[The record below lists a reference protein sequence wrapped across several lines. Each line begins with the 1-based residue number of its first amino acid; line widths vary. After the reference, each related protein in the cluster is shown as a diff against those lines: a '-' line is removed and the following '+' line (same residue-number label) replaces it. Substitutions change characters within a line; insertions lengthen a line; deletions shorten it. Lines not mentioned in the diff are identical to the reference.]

1 MFPMF
6 LRSKPSGALIQQF
19 IACQRD
25 LDFSFPNEVIDS
37 MEAPRGY
44 TVDHNRVEL
53 GEGEDVFA
61 LAVSALKR
69 WEMFNVGWL
78 ELMWPEAPIEAGTTV
93 AVLVHHFGF
102 WSLNACKIVRVID
115 EVEPVRRYG
124 FVYGTLPDHAERGQ
138 ERFTVEWRNDSGK
151 IFYDIFACSRPNKLF
166 AKLGYPFT
174 RALQRRFA
182 RDSLQAMLRAVHR

>member
-1 MFPMF
+1 
-6 LRSKPSGALIQQF
+6 
-19 IACQRD
+19 
-25 LDFSFPNEVIDS
+25 

>member
-1 MFPMF
+1 MF
-6 LRSKPSGALIQQF
+6 LLSKPPDALIQQF
-19 IACQRD
+19 IASQRD
-25 LDFSFPNEVIDS
+25 LDFSFPDSGIDS
-37 MEAPRGY
+37 IEAPRGY

-78 ELMWPEAPIEAGTTV
+78 ELLWPEAPIEAGTTV

-138 ERFTVEWRNDSGK
+138 ERFTIEWRHDSGK

>member
-6 LRSKPSGALIQQF
+6 LLSKPSDAFIQQF
-19 IACQRD
+19 IASQRD
-25 LDFSFPNEVIDS
+25 LDFSFPNAVIDS

-53 GEGEDVFA
+53 GNGEDVFA
-61 LAVSALKR
+61 LAVSAIKR
-69 WEMFNVGWL
+69 WEMFNIGWL
-78 ELMWPEAPIEAGTTV
+78 ELMWPEAAIEEGTTV
-93 AVLVHHFGF
+93 AVLAHHLGF

-124 FVYGTLPDHAERGQ
+124 FVYGTLPDHAERGR
-138 ERFTVEWRNDSGK
+138 ERFTVEWRKDSGK

-174 RALQRRFA
+174 RALQKRFA
-182 RDSLQAMLRAVHR
+182 RDSLQAMLRAVHL

>member
-1 MFPMF
+1 MF
-6 LRSKPSGALIQQF
+6 LLSKPSGASIQQF
-19 IACQRD
+19 IASQRD
-25 LDFSFPNEVIDS
+25 LDFSFPNAVIDS

>member
-1 MFPMF
+1 MF
-6 LRSKPSGALIQQF
+6 LLSKPSGALIQQF
-19 IACQRD
+19 IASQRD
-25 LDFSFPNEVIDS
+25 LDFSFPNAVIES

-138 ERFTVEWRNDSGK
+138 ERFTIEWRNDSGK